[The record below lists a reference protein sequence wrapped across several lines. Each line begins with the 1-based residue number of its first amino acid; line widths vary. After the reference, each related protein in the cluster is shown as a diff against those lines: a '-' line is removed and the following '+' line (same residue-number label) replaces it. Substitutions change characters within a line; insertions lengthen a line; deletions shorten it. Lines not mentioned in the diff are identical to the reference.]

1 MDCNM
6 DCSIGIY
13 EVAAIERPTVHAA
26 EAGETARLILA
37 PTSVIAN
44 GRSAAIS
51 AATRILLTST
61 TPVEFDEQRVT
72 WMVRRFKGDNA

>member
-1 MDCNM
+1 MDCTM
-6 DCSIGIY
+6 DSGTGIY
-13 EVAAIERPTVHAA
+13 EVAAIERPTAVAA
-26 EAGETARLILA
+26 EAGAVARLILP

-51 AATRILLTST
+51 AATRILLSRT
-61 TPVEFDEQRVT
+61 TPVEFDDQRVT